1 MDADDSSD
9 AACFWGFEIPPGGKL
24 SQHVSRHA
32 CVCLTGAVLATPST
46 ERTVLRATSG
56 GYSAVLCNLFGSGV
70 HDTAKLGQP
79 FNADFELMVDG
90 ASASAVHVSGFSRGE
105 LGPVEIETA
114 EKRPAPVSAKA
125 AAPAAA
131 AKAAPAVAAKA
142 VPAVAAKAAAPAAAN
157 TASSTIAGRAKAVAP
172 EALMGVDDDDDD
184 DDDDEDDEED
194 DEEGEEEEGEEEEG
208 EEEEGEEEEEDDDDD
223 DDDEEEEGGMPLAP
237 PSVEAILKGTSGAK
251 RGAAAAAPPSK
262 KGKSTHE
269 TSQPTA
275 PPPKP
280 APLAAAK
287 PAPAPA
293 PASKGGF
300 VKLAG
305 GVEYEDVQLGQS
317 GGVARNGQKVTV
329 KYVGTLTNGKRFD
342 AGDISFR
349 LGAGEVIKGWDL
361 GVAGMRVGGK
371 RKLRISPDAAYGKRG
386 APPTIPPNAT
396 LLFDVE
402 LKRC

>member
-1 MDADDSSD
+1 
-9 AACFWGFEIPPGGKL
+9 
-24 SQHVSRHA
+24 
-32 CVCLTGAVLATPST
+32 
-46 ERTVLRATSG
+46 
-56 GYSAVLCNLFGSGV
+56 
-70 HDTAKLGQP
+70 
-79 FNADFELMVDG
+79 
-90 ASASAVHVSGFSRGE
+90 
-105 LGPVEIETA
+105 
-114 EKRPAPVSAKA
+114 
-125 AAPAAA
+125 
-131 AKAAPAVAAKA
+131 
-142 VPAVAAKAAAPAAAN
+142 
-157 TASSTIAGRAKAVAP
+157 
-172 EALMGVDDDDDD
+172 
-184 DDDDEDDEED
+184 
-194 DEEGEEEEGEEEEG
+194 
-208 EEEEGEEEEEDDDDD
+208 
-223 DDDEEEEGGMPLAP
+223 MPLAP

-269 TSQPTA
+269 TAQPTA

-361 GVAGMRVGGK
+361 GVSVASVSCASPRTPRMASEGHRPRSRPMQRSSSMSSSSDAEHVERADTQKRVV
-371 RKLRISPDAAYGKRG
+371 RAVRVP
-386 APPTIPPNAT
+386 
-396 LLFDVE
+396 
-402 LKRC
+402 

>member
-1 MDADDSSD
+1 MQTYCNRCADARVRICRTPRIHVKSD
-9 AACFWGFEIPPGGKL
+9 AYCLGAQGEAMAYQAAMMAEQERLAKAQKRNFEMASGSVGGSDDERDTKEEAWASVFASTSAAGAESAEEQRRRKL
-24 SQHVSRHA
+24 QRK
-32 CVCLTGAVLATPST
+32 AVP
-46 ERTVLRATSG
+46 
-56 GYSAVLCNLFGSGV
+56 
-70 HDTAKLGQP
+70 
-79 FNADFELMVDG
+79 
-90 ASASAVHVSGFSRGE
+90 
-105 LGPVEIETA
+105 A
-114 EKRPAPVSAKA
+114 EA
-125 AAPAAA
+125 AAPA
-131 AKAAPAVAAKA
+131 
-142 VPAVAAKAAAPAAAN
+142 
-157 TASSTIAGRAKAVAP
+157 TAAKAVAP
-172 EALMGVDDDDDD
+172 EALMGV
-184 DDDDEDDEED
+184 
-194 DEEGEEEEGEEEEG
+194 
-208 EEEEGEEEEEDDDDD
+208 EEEDDDD
-223 DDDEEEEGGMPLAP
+223 EEEGGMPLAP
-237 PSVEAILKGTSGAK
+237 PTVEAIQKGTK
-251 RGAAAAAPPSK
+251 RGAAAAAPAAPPSK

-269 TSQPTA
+269 TAQPTA

-287 PAPAPA
+287 PAAPAPA

-300 VKLAG
+300 VKIAG
-305 GVEYEDVQLGQS
+305 GVEYEDVQLGAMS

-371 RKLRISPDAAYGKRG
+371 RKLRIPPDAAYGKRG